1 MRNLK
6 RVLSLALASIM
17 LIGMMVIGAGAA
29 DITAADLTDID
40 QVTNKEAVNL
50 MVDLGIIEGKP
61 DGSFAPTDGVDRATM
76 AKLITYILM
85 GDVDASIFE
94 GTTTNLTD
102 IDTNWA
108 EGYIKYCYANGIIS
122 GDGQGHFFPT
132 QGVTVVQAA
141 KMLLVALGYEADASG
156 YQGSS
161 LWSVN
166 IMKDAQTAGLLDG
179 VDGTATDTLT
189 RDGAAQMIF
198 NALFANTVTPEFQ
211 YDMGV
216 QYLSKYVDDG
226 TTLGY
231 QTYGLIEVTATVT
244 GISSGTATLSNVVPS
259 AAASLVNEK
268 LAGTPD
274 MIGTSVVAYV
284 KGTLN
289 ADGTVKSVSSL
300 YSTSLSAGDTDVLGT
315 STNGAT
321 IANLTTKTNA
331 NYISAIDEDATYF
344 VNGVVAVFGAGDD
357 EYDDTADLSSKEIV
371 RGSVVEFI
379 DTDADGDADIV
390 KITKKTVDEVTGD
403 VRTRT
408 SDDVLQVL
416 VPGVITS
423 WTDADEVSG
432 YEGLADGDMVLKV
445 EIGGVTYLEKC
456 DTVEGVVTSK
466 NSTGSV
472 TVDGSNYYPS
482 GLSGKT
488 YSNYDDVD
496 YVNTWIFYLDN
507 GANIVAA
514 EQVTAEDSDNYAVIL
529 ETAWVSTGGVSATS
543 YAEALLL
550 HTDGTSEIV
559 TLDELDGNTIVA
571 NTATPGDDETKLET
585 VAVGAFYTYSAN
597 SDGIYDLESVTD
609 TATVSGTITSGVA
622 KFSEG
627 TALGNSNTV
636 FLVNNDGTYT
646 VYTGIS
652 NLPSSITLTSGTA
665 VQKTGGIASYVYMN
679 VSDVSDSSDL
689 NLVYVTSTSY
699 STRYDSSTKTTYYV
713 YDVIIDGEETTIEAA
728 RNDIF
733 SATGLYDCKLDDGV
747 VVKTGTS
754 LVDTA
759 TNISTASGGVLV
771 LAEKLNGEDTF
782 IYGSDVVVYIF
793 EDDAVTVGDASD
805 LAATDTDAYTE
816 EVAVVLVSNT
826 TNNQVSAVYIIR
838 ADV

>member
-1 MRNLK
+1 
-6 RVLSLALASIM
+6 
-17 LIGMMVIGAGAA
+17 
-29 DITAADLTDID
+29 
-40 QVTNKEAVNL
+40 
-50 MVDLGIIEGKP
+50 
-61 DGSFAPTDGVDRATM
+61 
-76 AKLITYILM
+76 
-85 GDVDASIFE
+85 
-94 GTTTNLTD
+94 
-102 IDTNWA
+102 
-108 EGYIKYCYANGIIS
+108 
-122 GDGQGHFFPT
+122 
-132 QGVTVVQAA
+132 
-141 KMLLVALGYEADASG
+141 
-156 YQGSS
+156 
-161 LWSVN
+161 
-166 IMKDAQTAGLLDG
+166 
-179 VDGTATDTLT
+179 
-189 RDGAAQMIF
+189 
-198 NALFANTVTPEFQ
+198 
-211 YDMGV
+211 
-216 QYLSKYVDDG
+216 
-226 TTLGY
+226 
-231 QTYGLIEVTATVT
+231 
-244 GISSGTATLSNVVPS
+244 
-259 AAASLVNEK
+259 
-268 LAGTPD
+268 

-300 YSTSLSAGDTDVLGT
+300 YSTSLSAGGTDVLGT

-331 NYISAIDEDATYF
+331 NYISTIDKDATYF
-344 VNGVVAVFGAGDD
+344 VNGVAVTLGSGADD
-357 EYDDTADLSSKEIV
+357 DYADEAALSTAEIV

-559 TLDELDGNTIVA
+559 TLDELDGKTITNPTDGTEDKDNTQMDNI
-571 NTATPGDDETKLET
+571 TE
-585 VAVGAFYTYSAN
+585 GAFYTYSSN
-597 SDGIYDLESVTD
+597 SDGTYDLESVTD

-665 VQKTGGIASYVYMN
+665 VQKAGGIASYVYMN